1 MSNMNTET
9 FGSQTPRNEV
19 DRKLLHRAYVEFRE
33 CIQHSINEGDVA
45 NVLTEFSGEV
55 LEDELDRIATDTAE
69 RVQAAADPGR
79 NGYSLDDVTL
89 DLDEVYYEAK
99 EKMYKRIE
107 TVRSSR

>member
-1 MSNMNTET
+1 MNAAT
-9 FGSQTPRNEV
+9 FGSQTPQNEV
-19 DRKLLHRAYVEFRE
+19 DHKLLHRAYATFQE

-45 NVLTEFSGEV
+45 NVLTDFSRGV
-55 LEDELDRIATDTAE
+55 LEDELNQIATDAAE

-79 NGYSLDDVTL
+79 NGYSMDDITF

-107 TVRSSR
+107 DVRSSR